1 MVAFN
6 EVADTP
12 IEIVIAGKKLSARR
26 PDLNA
31 IFGEMEARIVSK
43 SIATINQAVKE
54 FGLEGDDKV
63 KFLYESMQTIPK
75 GVELQKQAQESLA
88 SAEGTS
94 MLLHNVLR
102 DDPSVTDKEVMQ
114 LVMADPTGAAEWMAY
129 LTGDRKKRPVSK
141 EVRTNP

>member
-1 MVAFN
+1 MADYN
-6 EVADTP
+6 EVAGTP
-12 IEIVIAGKKLSARR
+12 IEIIIAGRKLSARR

-43 SIATINQAVKE
+43 SIATISQAVKE
-54 FGLEGDDKV
+54 FGLESDDKV
-63 KFLYESMQTIPK
+63 KFLYESMQSIPK
-75 GVELQKQAQESLA
+75 GLDLQRQAQASLA

-114 LVMADPTGAAEWMAY
+114 LVMADPEGAAEWMAY
-129 LTGDRKKRPVSK
+129 LTGDRKKRPTPK
-141 EVRTNP
+141 GVRTNP

>member
-1 MVAFN
+1 MADYN

-12 IEIVIAGKKLSARR
+12 IEIIIAGRKLSARR

-31 IFGEMEARIVSK
+31 IFGEMEARIVTK
-43 SIATINQAVKE
+43 AIATLSQAVKE

-75 GVELQKQAQESLA
+75 GADLQRQAQVSLA
-88 SAEGTS
+88 TAEGTS